1 MCAWQPETHSWPD
14 RHAVLFVHGVGNSKP
29 GDYDSLIARFKS
41 AVGSEIASRL
51 AVYFLYYDD
60 MNDWMAEKVRLAEGI
75 NSIRDWLHLRLLE
88 KVGGNLGQA
97 IAEFAGDVL
106 FPVLNEASR
115 LMIRERYLAQIKQ
128 MRLDG
133 NSSGVPFRRQN
144 ISIIC
149 HSLGCFHT
157 YEMLHAAAGR
167 PEHRLLPVTDAM
179 QFSNVIFMA
188 SPVQLIRAVAQQ
200 LGPIVSRRELASV
213 AGDTLTIPA
222 QQDPVTQTA
231 VPSVKHWAAVTGD
244 FDPVG
249 GFLLGRKLEWAYMQ
263 LSGQDS
269 IVDAQSVLN
278 ISGEDDLATRLTAD
292 REKGAG
298 PALPLSNP
306 HSWDGYI
313 TQNKEDLIKWLSV

>member
-1 MCAWQPETHSWPD
+1 MCAWQPESQSWPD

-29 GDYDSLIARFKS
+29 GDYDALITRFK
-41 AVGSEIASRL
+41 ATVGSEIASKL

-60 MNDWMAEKVRLAEGI
+60 MNDWMAEKVRLAEAVGGI
-75 NSIRDWLHLRLLE
+75 KDWLHLRVLE
-88 KVGGNLGQA
+88 NVGGKLGRA
-97 IAEFAGDVL
+97 VAEYAGDVI

-128 MRLDG
+128 IRLDG
-133 NSSGVPFRRQN
+133 NSSGVPFRRQK

-157 YEMLHAAAGR
+157 YEMLHAAANH
-167 PEHRLLPVTDAM
+167 PQHRLLPVTDAM
-179 QFSNVIFMA
+179 QFENVIFMA
-188 SPVQLIRAVAQQ
+188 SPVQLIRAFAQQ
-200 LGPIVSRRELASV
+200 LVPIVSHRKLATI

-222 QQDPVTQTA
+222 ETDPVTKRA

-263 LSGQDS
+263 VNGQDS
-269 IVDAQSVLN
+269 IVDAQTVLN
-278 ISGEDDLATRLTAD
+278 IKDEDELTARLTND
-292 REKGAG
+292 RENGAG

-306 HSWDGYI
+306 HSWEGYI
-313 TQNKEDLIKWLSV
+313 TQNKGDLVKWLSV